1 MDKELAFILFG
12 SAICIASSVGV
23 FFIIRSNRRLENEQK
38 KEEAKKMA
46 QQSWPGALNANHQ
59 ALADLNTPTHLA
71 EVKEKAPVGLNFMR

>member
-46 QQSWPGALNANHQ
+46 QQS
-59 ALADLNTPTHLA
+59 
-71 EVKEKAPVGLNFMR
+71 